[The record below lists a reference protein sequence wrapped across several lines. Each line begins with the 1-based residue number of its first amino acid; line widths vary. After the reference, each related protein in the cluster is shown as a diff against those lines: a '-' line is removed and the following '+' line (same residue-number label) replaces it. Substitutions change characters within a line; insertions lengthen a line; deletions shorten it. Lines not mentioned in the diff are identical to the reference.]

1 MKKLNVFRINFEK
14 QIINL
19 KSASFILISL
29 MAISSCVPAK
39 KFKELEERERICA
52 DELVKY
58 KKSSADF
65 EALAKDLQTKYDLAS
80 TDVAKLRKD
89 TSVLGSTYRLL
100 KRDFDVLKNQHVSL
114 ETSFEKLKNLS
125 AKETA
130 ALQADLEN
138 KNRELQKKED
148 ALVKL
153 DKELKEK
160 QALLVEREKRVNEL
174 EEAIRKKDAVV
185 QLLKA
190 KVANALRGFEN
201 QGLSVVQKNG
211 KIYVSLEAKLLFKS
225 GSTFVE
231 PEGRKALVE
240 LGRVLENEKDLE
252 IVVEGHTDTDKLN
265 SSVSPKNNWELS
277 VLRATSVVDILLSN
291 STMSPTQ
298 VMAAGRGEFLPI
310 DPNDKAKNRRIEVI
324 ISPNLNE
331 LFEIISTE

>member
-1 MKKLNVFRINFEK
+1 MKIFVHFALIV
-14 QIINL
+14 
-19 KSASFILISL
+19 ISL
-29 MAISSCVPAK
+29 TACVSAK
-39 KFKELEERERICA
+39 RFKELEERERICA
-52 DELVKY
+52 DELAKY
-58 KKSSADF
+58 KKSSSDF
-65 EALAKDLQTKYDLAS
+65 EAQTKDLQTKFEIASKDL
-80 TDVAKLRKD
+80 TQLKQD
-89 TSVLGSTYRLL
+89 TSKLGSSYRLL
-100 KRDFDVLKNQHVSL
+100 KRDYDLLKTQHTSL
-114 ETSFEKLKNLS
+114 EASFEKLKNLS

-130 ALQADLEN
+130 ALQADLES

-153 DKELKEK
+153 DQELKDK
-160 QALLVEREKRVNEL
+160 QKLLIEREKRVNEL

-201 QGLSVVQKNG
+201 QGLTVVQKNG

-231 PEGRKALVE
+231 PEGRNALIE

-252 IVVEGHTDTDKLN
+252 IVVEGHTDSDKLN

-277 VLRATSVVDILLSN
+277 VLRATSVVDILLAN
-291 STMSPTQ
+291 SSMTPAQ

-310 DPNDKAKNRRIEVI
+310 DPSDKAKNRRIEVI

-331 LFEIISTE
+331 LFEIISD